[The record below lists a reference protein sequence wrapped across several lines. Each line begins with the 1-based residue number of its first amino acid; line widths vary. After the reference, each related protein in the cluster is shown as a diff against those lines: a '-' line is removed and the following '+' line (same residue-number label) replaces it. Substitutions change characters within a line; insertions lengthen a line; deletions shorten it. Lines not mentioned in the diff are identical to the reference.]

1 MKHATDGPMT
11 KSRSSLFHGHVQ
23 ERRVKT
29 AAAFSHVSELIFPDL
44 HDLQPPPFRQPWSGC
59 MNFTVNK
66 KKNSLWRTADE
77 IRITLCLSYNTVRG
91 LE

>member
-44 HDLQPPPFRQPWSGC
+44 HDLQPPPF
-59 MNFTVNK
+59 
-66 KKNSLWRTADE
+66 
-77 IRITLCLSYNTVRG
+77 
-91 LE
+91 

>member
-23 ERRVKT
+23 EQRVKT

-59 MNFTVNK
+59 MHFTVNK
-66 KKNSLWRTADE
+66 KKKLTMEDGRQMRS
-77 IRITLCLSYNTVRG
+77 G
-91 LE
+91 